1 MHYQR
6 LLVGLAKFRW
16 TRSEN
21 SGCAPI
27 RHGPGHSIRHAAP
40 SPGPAV
46 TSGFDL
52 SRARPACHFAA
63 PEWCRRIPHAVAQE
77 SAGTPIDCDL
87 NHSLDGVTTRRATAP
102 IAHPWQRSQLSP
114 SSPGLASRPPRRTP
128 ALSNAAPPTA
138 GPAAADA
145 ASTPRGVDDADS
157 PSADPL
163 ARRGR
168 DAAVPP
174 STYAAGVERWLSEPG
189 VHPVIHRRS
198 NIGGYYRNIV
208 FHRVFRLGAGRPWYP
223 TGLRVRTGPSEAHRT

>member
-1 MHYQR
+1 MRFRIVMHYQR

-102 IAHPWQRSQLSP
+102 ISHPWQRSQLSP
-114 SSPGLASRPPRRTP
+114 SSPGLASRPPPHTGSQQCR
-128 ALSNAAPPTA
+128 AA
-138 GPAAADA
+138 
-145 ASTPRGVDDADS
+145 
-157 PSADPL
+157 
-163 ARRGR
+163 
-168 DAAVPP
+168 
-174 STYAAGVERWLSEPG
+174 
-189 VHPVIHRRS
+189 HRRS
-198 NIGGYYRNIV
+198 SCRRRCKYAARRRRCGFTI
-208 FHRVFRLGAGRPWYP
+208 
-223 TGLRVRTGPSEAHRT
+223 S